1 MKSVIIQG
9 WIVFSAACSLFVISQ
24 FYKSCMAVITPQLMA
39 DLSLGAKGL
48 GLVSAAFYYTFALT
62 QLPMGVYLDRIGP
75 RITMTVLSLISVAG
89 VVIFAFSYSLTMSV
103 IGRALLGVGMAC
115 NLMGTFKLLTL
126 WFSPLRFATLSTT
139 IVSIGAM
146 GTITS
151 STPLVLLVET
161 FGWRHVFVGFGVL
174 TLITTVIFYLVVRDK
189 SHETPYGVPL
199 RETSKRGPAPG
210 LGTLFRNKDYWIISV
225 AAFAR
230 LGIFF
235 AFQGLWAGPYLM
247 QVMELS
253 PVKTGNLI
261 LILNIGFI
269 LGGPFFGMMSDR
281 VMKTRK
287 WIITVGLNV
296 LFLHMLIMALLPPGT
311 GLLTLTVLF
320 FSFGIFGSSGMV
332 MYTQI
337 KELMPP
343 DMSGTALA
351 GINFFGFV
359 GAAGFLHGVGN
370 LMHYLYPDASFGP
383 EAFKIAFLVC
393 AACFG
398 FVSILY
404 MFTTDT
410 KGGAPVQ
417 KAMALKT

>member
-1 MKSVIIQG
+1 
-9 WIVFSAACSLFVISQ
+9 
-24 FYKSCMAVITPQLMA
+24 
-39 DLSLGAKGL
+39 
-48 GLVSAAFYYTFALT
+48 
-62 QLPMGVYLDRIGP
+62 
-75 RITMTVLSLISVAG
+75 
-89 VVIFAFSYSLTMSV
+89 
-103 IGRALLGVGMAC
+103 
-115 NLMGTFKLLTL
+115 MGTFKLLTL

-139 IVSIGAM
+139 IVSIGTI

-174 TLITTVIFYLVVRDK
+174 TLTATAIFYLVVRDK

-199 RETSKRGPAPG
+199 KETSKQRPTRG
-210 LGTLFRNKDYWIISV
+210 LTTLFQNKDYWIISV
-225 AAFAR
+225 VAFAR

-261 LILNIGFI
+261 FILNTGYIV
-269 LGGPFFGMMSDR
+269 GGPFFGMMSDR

-287 WIITVGLNV
+287 WIIVFGLSA
-296 LFLHMLIMALLPPGT
+296 LFLNMLIMALLPPDT
-311 GLLTLTVLF
+311 GLLILMVLF
-320 FSFGIFGSSGMV
+320 FSFGMFGSAGMV

-359 GAAGFLHGVGN
+359 GAAGFLHGIGN
-370 LMHYLYPDASFGP
+370 LMHYLYPEASFGP
-383 EAFKIAFLVC
+383 EAFRTAFLLC
-393 AACFG
+393 AACLG
-398 FVSILY
+398 FVSMLCV
-404 MFTTDT
+404 FTTDT
-410 KGGAPVQ
+410 KGADSVQ
-417 KAMALKT
+417 KAKVLKT